1 MLCFLLVTD
10 AWGFISNFR
19 IFCALH
25 ITSPSTLHL
34 HISSLHLLLW
44 HITFTLLS
52 SGVRMSWREWW
63 LLHQRILSS
72 WWLLFFYYFVYCT
85 LYQSCASVPLKIYYS
100 NHFII
105 VQLGEAVSQL
115 PVWAVVLLVAALA
128 VIAIIA
134 GAVAFMH
141 RERIT
146 DLTDRLRLNWLVF
159 VCFVLYVGEQFFKFW
174 A

>member
-1 MLCFLLVTD
+1 MAHHLYPPVQWSEDELTRVVTPSPEDTLVMV
-10 AWGFISNFR
+10 I
-19 IFCALH
+19 I
-25 ITSPSTLHL
+25 I
-34 HISSLHLLLW
+34 
-44 HITFTLLS
+44 
-52 SGVRMSWREWW
+52 
-63 LLHQRILSS
+63 
-72 WWLLFFYYFVYCT
+72 FYYFVYCT

-134 GAVAFMH
+134 GAVAFVH

-159 VCFVLYVGEQFFKFW
+159 VCFFLYVGEQFFKF
-174 A
+174 